1 MVAGLI
7 KVIQMV
13 TEISEKTMDSN
24 TTERLMN
31 ALITKMENMDRDIQS
46 VREENAVLRT
56 AFDNPQVIL
65 RKAGF
70 VPYSTPLSNDV
81 RADAF
86 RADMDTIMKSRDI
99 DGNSDL
105 DKFSNEEVHE
115 MSWDDIHSM
124 ADQHKTVQEMY

>member
-56 AFDNPQVIL
+56 
-65 RKAGF
+65 GF

>member
-1 MVAGLI
+1 MAVGLTKVIKMVATNES
-7 KVIQMV
+7 VDDNV
-13 TEISEKTMDSN
+13 
-24 TTERLMN
+24 TERLMN
-31 ALITKMENMDRDIQS
+31 ALISKMETMDRDIQV
-46 VREENAVLRT
+46 VREENAMLRK
-56 AFDNPQVIL
+56 AFDNPQAIL

-70 VPYSTPLSNDV
+70 VPYSTPLSDDV

>member
-1 MVAGLI
+1 MVATNES
-7 KVIQMV
+7 VDDNV
-13 TEISEKTMDSN
+13 
-24 TTERLMN
+24 TERLMN
-31 ALITKMENMDRDIQS
+31 ALISKMETMDRDIQV
-46 VREENAVLRT
+46 VREENAMLRK
-56 AFDNPQVIL
+56 AFENPQAIL

-70 VPYSTPLSNDV
+70 VPYSTPLSDDV

-115 MSWDDIHSM
+115 MSWDEIHSM